1 MNGNTLSDQEREM
14 LLARAANL
22 SVAHAVLQLV
32 HGAGMRGEDAAE
44 VLMTAALAVLG
55 RVHAGP
61 DRLRA
66 LNALLG
72 PTIREW
78 GGLVES
84 VR

>member
-1 MNGNTLSDQEREM
+1 MTPEEREM
-14 LLARAANL
+14 LMARAANL
-22 SVAHAVLQLV
+22 SVAHAVLQVV

-44 VLMTAALAVLG
+44 VLMTAALAVIG

-66 LNALLG
+66 LNAMLA